1 MPVPPLP
8 QHLADALAATPAG
21 ALCVAFSG
29 GPDSLALLHALARL
43 PAARQRGLRALHVDH
58 GLHPDSPAWARHCLA
73 LCAGWD
79 VPCDILRVAV
89 ARDSGDGLEAAARAA
104 RHAALAAAMRP
115 DEILVM
121 AHHRDDQAE
130 TFLLRALRASGPD
143 GLAAMRPWRR
153 FGPGWLWRPLLDLP
167 RDTLRDYLAAH
178 SLDAIDDPANRD
190 PRHDRSWLRNELMPL
205 LRQRWPQAGA
215 ALARSARLC
224 AETVDLLDSEDSRC
238 LARVQT
244 ADPQVLH
251 TDALLAL
258 PTARRARVLRR
269 WISELG
275 LPPLPGQAI
284 DTIERELLPARAD
297 AEAAFT
303 WSGATIRRW
312 RGLLHAGWCV
322 APLPDDFIV
331 EWDGRTPMV
340 LPTGDMLRLDC
351 NAQAG
356 AASAVTGA
364 FASDPV
370 AAEAAPTK
378 STGFDMPV
386 TVRSRRGG
394 ERILLPGRDH
404 SHALKHVLQDLGVPP
419 WERERLPLLFAP
431 DGELLAAG
439 DLAVSARLAAWL
451 RDNGL
456 RLQWRRSAKTWTQPP
471 CGTACAHRVEQP
483 HRHRRRPPPVADPP
497 DSL

>member
-73 LCAGWD
+73 LSTAWN

-89 ARDSGDGLEAAARAA
+89 ARDSGDGLEAAARDA

-153 FGPGWLWRPLLDLP
+153 FGPGWLWRPLLELP

-178 SLDAIDDPANRD
+178 SLDAIDDPANHD
-190 PRHDRSWLRNELMPL
+190 ARHDRSWLRHEIMPL

-215 ALARSARLC
+215 ALARSAALC
-224 AETVDLLDSEDSRC
+224 AETADLLDGEDTRC
-238 LARVQT
+238 LAQVQT
-244 ADPQVLH
+244 ADPHTLH
-251 TDALLAL
+251 LDALLAL
-258 PTARRARVLRR
+258 PAAGRARVLRR
-269 WISELG
+269 WVGELG
-275 LPPLPGQAI
+275 LPPLPGRAI
-284 DTIERELLPARAD
+284 DTIERELLPACAD
-297 AEAAFT
+297 AEATFA
-303 WSGATIRRW
+303 WAGATLRRW
-312 RGLLHAGWCV
+312 RGLLHAGWRA
-322 APLPDDFIV
+322 APLPADFIA
-331 EWDGRTPMV
+331 EWDGRAPLT
-340 LPTGDMLRLDC
+340 LPTGDVLRLDEMLP
-351 NAQAG
+351 AG
-356 AASAVTGA
+356 APSAATGNA
-364 FASDPV
+364 VEHPV
-370 AAEAAPTK
+370 AAEAATAT
-378 STGFDMPV
+378 STGFDKPV
-386 TVRSRRGG
+386 TVRARRGG
-394 ERILLPGRDH
+394 ERIVLPGRDH
-404 SHALKHVLQDLGVPP
+404 SHALKHVLQDLGIPP
-419 WERERLPLLFAP
+419 WERECLPLLYAP
-431 DGELLAAG
+431 DGELLAAA

-451 RDNGL
+451 RDNSL
-456 RLQWRRSAKTWTQPP
+456 RLQWRRSAQM
-471 CGTACAHRVEQP
+471 
-483 HRHRRRPPPVADPP
+483 
-497 DSL
+497 

>member
-1 MPVPPLP
+1 MSLTPPAPVLLRHLP
-8 QHLADALAATPAG
+8 DARDG
-21 ALCVAFSG
+21 ALCVAYSG

-73 LCAGWD
+73 LCAAWD

-89 ARDSGDGLEAAARAA
+89 ARDSGDGLEAAARDA

-190 PRHDRSWLRNELMPL
+190 ARHDRSWLRHEVMPL

-215 ALARSARLC
+215 ALARSAALC
-224 AETVDLLDSEDSRC
+224 AETADLLDSEDTRC
-238 LARVQT
+238 LAQVQT
-244 ADPQVLH
+244 ADPHTLH
-251 TDALLAL
+251 LDALLAL
-258 PTARRARVLRR
+258 PAARRARVLRR
-269 WISELG
+269 WAGELG
-275 LPPLPGQAI
+275 LPPLPGRAI

-297 AEAAFT
+297 AEAAFA
-303 WSGATIRRW
+303 WAGATIRRW
-312 RGLLHAGWCV
+312 RGLLHAGRHA
-322 APLPDDFIV
+322 APLPADFV
-331 EWDGRTPMV
+331 AAWDGRAPLT
-340 LPTGDMLRLDC
+340 LPTGDVLRLDSD
-351 NAQAG
+351 AHAG
-356 AASAVTGA
+356 AASAATGE
-364 FASDPV
+364 FASDPI
-370 AAEAAPTK
+370 AAEAAPAGNIGVCADT
-378 STGFDMPV
+378 SPRFDAPL
-386 TVRSRRGG
+386 TIRARHGG
-394 ERILLPGRDH
+394 ERIALPGRDH
-404 SHALKHVLQDLGVPP
+404 SHALKHVLQNLGVPP
-419 WERERLPLLFAP
+419 WERERLPLLYAP

-439 DLAVSARLAAWL
+439 DLAISARLAAWL

-456 RLQWRRSAKTWTQPP
+456 RLRWQRTPQM
-471 CGTACAHRVEQP
+471 
-483 HRHRRRPPPVADPP
+483 
-497 DSL
+497 